1 MPVIRQQGFSLLE
14 MLIAFSILAVSLGIL
29 LNIFSGGANT
39 ALVAEEYTAA
49 VQIAESL
56 LAASSEKTLKVGQ
69 ESGIENEKYRWLFEV
84 SPYQLTSMSADP
96 LNEKANLVKVKVTV
110 NWGDDEG
117 EDRQLDLTTLK
128 LVNKA
133 HGAQ

>member
-1 MPVIRQQGFSLLE
+1 ME